1 MAENEPVPGRRKKNI
16 SRKHKGFHGEN
27 LACQELMKMGLKI
40 IERNFKS
47 PYGEVDI
54 VVEHKEELIFI
65 EVKYWDS
72 FLLADL
78 EYAVNEK
85 KRRRIIN
92 TSLYFLEKNRQY
104 ENYALRYDVF
114 FLTGKSEKYYIK
126 NAFEG
131 DGTPV

>member
-1 MAENEPVPGRRKKNI
+1 MAKRENFSGHGKR
-16 SRKHKGFHGEN
+16 SHKHKGLYGED

-40 IERNFKS
+40 VERNFKS

-54 VVEHKEELIFI
+54 VVEHEEELVFV

-72 FLLADL
+72 YDLADL
-78 EYAVNEK
+78 EYAIDAR
-85 KRRRIIN
+85 KRDRIIK
-92 TSLYFLEKNRQY
+92 TSLYFLERNSIYRDY
-104 ENYALRYDVF
+104 SLRYDVF
-114 FLTGKSEKYYIK
+114 FLTGKSEKYYIE